1 MARFPNRVELLHF
14 ERLPRHLLGG
24 AAERRALAR
33 ARASH
38 LRCLNQ
44 QEEFLQQAD
53 FPAALVEYKG
63 WLSRMARESAFAR
76 LSDDDRP
83 SACRTE
89 HLVLSEYPAAYRL
102 LNSSFFSLV
111 ALRFLSFGLAREEI
125 LRELAGQS
133 WATKHEVL
141 TRWGWML
148 QHRKLLWEG
157 KKVPRPYSCRLSGHR
172 VDREF
177 YTYLQFCH
185 NLRAATGEELL
196 FEQKCER
203 PDFVARGSGETLIGV
218 EISHTAVSDDR
229 DKEKDAEDA
238 VLEAI
243 REIVVSW
250 PCHVK
255 VCVRRSWVAASERLE
270 ELRTWLDQQIKRVGS
285 SSEPIELV
293 NSDLQLR
300 ITLSPCGDGPKGLSW
315 LPSRPTTGSE
325 LERDAREFE
334 KTLRFRIEKKL
345 YRQRNGERKSRQPPA
360 VRPCY
365 LVLYPEHEL
374 GEYFKEAI
382 EAFEGQPGIDT
393 SSHFDQ
399 VWLSGEWELVR
410 LC

>member
-1 MARFPNRVELLHF
+1 
-14 ERLPRHLLGG
+14 
-24 AAERRALAR
+24 
-33 ARASH
+33 
-38 LRCLNQ
+38 
-44 QEEFLQQAD
+44 
-53 FPAALVEYKG
+53 
-63 WLSRMARESAFAR
+63 MARESGFAK
-76 LSDDDRP
+76 LSDDDRA

-89 HLVLSEYPAAYRL
+89 HLVLHEYPAAYRL

-125 LRELAGQS
+125 LRELADQS

-157 KKVPRPYSCRLSGHR
+157 TKVPRPYSCQLSGRREEGNR

-196 FEQKCER
+196 FERRGET
-203 PDFVARGSGETLIGV
+203 PDFVARGSDESLIGV

-238 VLEAI
+238 VLGAI

-250 PCHVK
+250 PCHVN

-270 ELRTWLDQQIKRVGS
+270 QLRAWLGQVSRRMGS

-293 NSDLQLR
+293 NADLQLR
-300 ITLSPCGDGPKGLSW
+300 ITLSPCGDGSKGLSW
-315 LPSRPTTGSE
+315 HPSRPTTGSE

-334 KTLRFRIEKKL
+334 KTLRCRIEKKL
-345 YRQRNGERKSRQPPA
+345 YRQRNGETTSRQPPA

-374 GEYFKEAI
+374 REYFKEAI
-382 EAFEGQPGIDT
+382 EGFEGQPGIDT